1 MGHRRVGGAAPL
13 GDLSRALRGLPL
25 WVLYVFL
32 YLPIAVVVVM
42 SFNSS
47 KNPFLWTGFSLEWY
61 PALLQ
66 DADIM
71 GGLRTTLVVAVGT
84 TVISVVL
91 GTLLALALERY
102 FPSRFLDAAA
112 AAPAVM
118 PDIMLAIGLLAFY
131 TLVGFTL
138 GPVSVILAHAVFGI
152 AFVTAVVRVRLAGM
166 DSSLEEASRD
176 LGASA
181 VRTFW
186 KVTLPGLRPAI
197 LAGALLAFTLSLDE
211 FTVAFFTASPSE
223 PTLPIVI
230 YSSVRFGVTPQVN
243 ALATLLLLVSF
254 VAVLLAQRTARLSD
268 SLRRRET
275 SS

>member
-1 MGHRRVGGAAPL
+1 MTRVT
-13 GDLSRALRGLPL
+13 RTLPL

-32 YLPIAVVVVM
+32 YVPILVVIVM
-42 SFNSS
+42 SFNASD
-47 KNPFLWTGFSLEWY
+47 NPFLWSGFSLKWY

-71 GGLRTTLVVAVGT
+71 GGLRTTLIVATGT
-84 TVISVVL
+84 TIISVIL

-131 TLVGFTL
+131 TLVNFTL
-138 GPVSVILAHAVFGI
+138 GAFSVILAHSVFGI
-152 AFVTAVVRVRLAGM
+152 AFVAAVVRVRLAGM

-176 LGASA
+176 LGASSLK
-181 VRTFW
+181 TFW
-186 KVTLPGLRPAI
+186 SVTLPGIRPAI
-197 LAGALLAFTLSLDE
+197 IAGALLAFTLSLDE
-211 FTVAFFTASPSE
+211 FTVAFFTASPAD

-254 VAVLLAQRTARLSD
+254 IAVLLVQRTSRLGD
-268 SLRRRET
+268 SLRGKE
-275 SS
+275 S

>member
-1 MGHRRVGGAAPL
+1 MMT
-13 GDLSRALRGLPL
+13 RALRTTPL
-25 WVLYVFL
+25 WILYAFL
-32 YLPIAVVVVM
+32 YIPIAVVVFM
-42 SFNSS
+42 SFNASDS
-47 KNPFLWTGFSLEWY
+47 PYAWTGFSLQWY

-71 GGLRTTLVVAVGT
+71 GGLRTTLIVAVGT
-84 TVISVVL
+84 TIISVIL
-91 GTLLALALERY
+91 GTLLAFALERY

-118 PDIMLAIGLLAFY
+118 PDIMLAVGLLAFY

-138 GPVSVILAHAVFGI
+138 GPVSVILAHSVFGI
-152 AFVTAVVRVRLAGM
+152 AFVAAVVRVRLSGL
-166 DSSLEEASRD
+166 DPSLEEASRD
-176 LGASA
+176 LGASSLK
-181 VRTFW
+181 TFW
-186 KVTLPGLRPAI
+186 SVTLPGIRPAI

-211 FTVAFFTASPSE
+211 FTVAYFTASPAD

-268 SLRRRET
+268 SLRGRNT
-275 SS
+275 